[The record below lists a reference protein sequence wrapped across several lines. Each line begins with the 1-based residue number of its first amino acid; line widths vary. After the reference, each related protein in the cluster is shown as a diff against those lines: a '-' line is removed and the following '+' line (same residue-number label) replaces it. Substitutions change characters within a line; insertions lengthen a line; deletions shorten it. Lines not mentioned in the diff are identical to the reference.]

1 MRLLKLE
8 MKRVLKTRLTMIL
21 LVLAL
26 FLSFVMAYLPVTF
39 SYSSYMDE
47 SGNIVELTG
56 LASMKHIKDLQ
67 SEITGTVT
75 QEKVRKAV
83 EDYQDCLAKY
93 GVENSYDLPDG
104 VYDTEILPY
113 APLLRGVREAFAD
126 PNTGMAP
133 SLLEIDPEQ
142 IDGYYEACNE
152 RIASLMKM
160 EQREYP
166 AAQKAAIDMY
176 SKVETPYLFFTGY
189 TTDAMDYQI
198 LLAFLIMLICT
209 VIAAPVFTSDY
220 QTGADD
226 ILRCTKYGKTQFAAT
241 KILSAFLICGI
252 AFFLCTVIYI
262 IVSNCLFGWEST
274 KTSIQMLYS
283 IVNLPN
289 MNINQLQCFTAVSC
303 LLSILATV
311 SFTLF
316 ISSKC
321 KNVVA
326 SLSTALVF
334 CMLPFVIYMALP
346 SEIAAWIYGVL
357 PSSGAALQT
366 SILYAAVD
374 FTFLNIGNIALWLP
388 HVMLGAY
395 LIEIPLF
402 VFLAIYSYSQHKA
415 N

>member
-133 SLLEIDPEQ
+133 SLLEIDP
-142 IDGYYEACNE
+142 
-152 RIASLMKM
+152 
-160 EQREYP
+160 
-166 AAQKAAIDMY
+166 
-176 SKVETPYLFFTGY
+176 
-189 TTDAMDYQI
+189 
-198 LLAFLIMLICT
+198 
-209 VIAAPVFTSDY
+209 
-220 QTGADD
+220 
-226 ILRCTKYGKTQFAAT
+226 
-241 KILSAFLICGI
+241 
-252 AFFLCTVIYI
+252 
-262 IVSNCLFGWEST
+262 
-274 KTSIQMLYS
+274 
-283 IVNLPN
+283 
-289 MNINQLQCFTAVSC
+289 
-303 LLSILATV
+303 
-311 SFTLF
+311 
-316 ISSKC
+316 
-321 KNVVA
+321 
-326 SLSTALVF
+326 
-334 CMLPFVIYMALP
+334 
-346 SEIAAWIYGVL
+346 
-357 PSSGAALQT
+357 
-366 SILYAAVD
+366 
-374 FTFLNIGNIALWLP
+374 
-388 HVMLGAY
+388 
-395 LIEIPLF
+395 
-402 VFLAIYSYSQHKA
+402 A